1 MTVLFTSGFPRLYP
15 ILDFECVFPGGAA
28 DISVRRERL
37 CGLVREVAEAGVT
50 LLQYRNKVDPD
61 DLVLEDA
68 RAMRAAA
75 PGMKLIL
82 NDRVALVA
90 AAGWDGVHVGQED
103 CAAEE
108 ARRRLGAGA
117 VVGFSTHNES
127 QVRRADGEA
136 VDYIAIGPVYRT
148 ASKLDTSPVIGVE
161 GVARARALT
170 RKPLVA
176 IGGINAGN
184 AGAVYAAGADA
195 VAVIAAVFGPGR
207 SAAESVREFLSGFAR

>member
-1 MTVLFTSGFPRLYP
+1 M
-15 ILDFECVFPGGAA
+15 
-28 DISVRRERL
+28 
-37 CGLVREVAEAGVT
+37 AEAGVT

-61 DLVLEDA
+61 ELVLEDA

-117 VVGFSTHNES
+117 AGFRKIVGLSTHTDE

-136 VDYIAIGPVYRT
+136 VDYIAVGPVSRT
-148 ASKLDTSPVIGVE
+148 GSKLDTSPVIGVE

-195 VAVIAAVFGPGR
+195 VAVIAAVFGPGTSPR
-207 SAAESVREFLSGFAR
+207 QAVREFLAISEG